1 MGKNTRILD
10 ESGNHASRE
19 RKTRYT
25 VIHKSLCYLIVKT
38 DFYTIL
44 L

>member
-1 MGKNTRILD
+1 MGKNTRILN
-10 ESGNHASRE
+10 EPGNHAFRE

-25 VIHKSLCYLIVKT
+25 VIHKSLCYLIVKV
-38 DFYTIL
+38 DLYTIL